1 MVGSSP
7 RLGRASHHYLSSGGN
22 IKTKAVGRNS
32 ESKRLDSIYAWSY
45 FGWLCDSRRLIIE
58 KGSLDL
64 SDSSSI
70 VWTSSD
76 IRQYQLLPPVRKNP
90 WSMNLSILVGTSHQK
105 IPPALSCRFRPT

>member
-58 KGSLDL
+58 KGSFGSFGLKFNRMDVVGHP
-64 SDSSSI
+64 SVSTTPSSS
-70 VWTSSD
+70 
-76 IRQYQLLPPVRKNP
+76 
-90 WSMNLSILVGTSHQK
+90 
-105 IPPALSCRFRPT
+105 